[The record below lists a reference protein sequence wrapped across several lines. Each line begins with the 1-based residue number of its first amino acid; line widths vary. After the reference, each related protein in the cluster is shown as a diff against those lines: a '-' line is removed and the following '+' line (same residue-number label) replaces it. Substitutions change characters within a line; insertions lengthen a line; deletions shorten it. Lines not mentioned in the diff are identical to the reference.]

1 MSEITTESLVKRYG
15 DRVVARDISLRIS
28 AGEIVGLLG
37 PNGAG
42 KTTTFYMITGIR
54 KPTSGRVLLDGVDI
68 AGWPLHERARVGL
81 AYLPQESSIFRS
93 LSVLDNLMVILEY
106 TDIPPKLRRERGIEL
121 LREFRIEHL
130 AGSMASFLSGGER
143 RRLEL
148 ARALIRNPKFML
160 LDEPFAGIDP
170 VAVDDIQ
177 DMVRE
182 LKGRGL
188 GVLISDHNVR
198 ETLSIC
204 DRAYIVHQG
213 MVIIEGVPERIV
225 EDAKVRAVY
234 LGEDFRL

>member
-1 MSEITTESLVKRYG
+1 MNEIRTEKLAKQYG
-15 DRVVARDISLRIS
+15 GRVVARDISINVR

-42 KTTTFYMITGIR
+42 KTTTFYMIAGIR
-54 KPTSGRVLLDGVDI
+54 KPSAGRVLLDGLDI
-68 AGWPLHERARVGL
+68 AGWPLHRRARAGL

-93 LSVLDNLMVILEY
+93 LSVLDNMLIILEY
-106 TDIPPKLRRERGIEL
+106 AGVKRSLRRERAMEL
-121 LREFRIEHL
+121 LREFRIDHL
-130 AGSMASFLSGGER
+130 HESTASFLSGGER

-148 ARALIRNPKFML
+148 ARSLIRYPKFVL

-177 DMVRE
+177 GLV
-182 LKGRGL
+182 RGL
-188 GVLISDHNVR
+188 KEKGIGVLISDHNVR

-213 MVIIEGVPERIV
+213 VVIIEGAPALIV
-225 EDAKVRAVY
+225 SDPKARSIY
-234 LGEDFRL
+234 LGEDFAL